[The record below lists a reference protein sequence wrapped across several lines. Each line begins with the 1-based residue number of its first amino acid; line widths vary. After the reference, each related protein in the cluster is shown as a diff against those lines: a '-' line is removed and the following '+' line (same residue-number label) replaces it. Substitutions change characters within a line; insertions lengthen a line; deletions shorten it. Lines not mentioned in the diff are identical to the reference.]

1 MYLSA
6 PWFEST
12 ECFPCLWDMENCDI
26 ENNGNHGECTF
37 QNKWKKKKKERDGG
51 GEWEGVG
58 VVTAWWVNK
67 YLNFLLGYLCNH
79 EICRVML
86 YTPV

>member
-37 QNKWKKKKKERDGG
+37 QNKWKKKKKREM
-51 GEWEGVG
+51 EVG
-58 VVTAWWVNK
+58 SGKELV
-67 YLNFLLGYLCNH
+67 
-79 EICRVML
+79 
-86 YTPV
+86 